1 MKAGSS
7 NQVPI
12 LCGCRKIFNATSDNL
27 FDLTSAALPDSEL
40 IMIRAG
46 VGHSQ
51 RQSTEDAVK
60 DAASAALQQAGATRA
75 DLAMIFFTA
84 DHAGHPREL
93 VSSLTHSVGTDCV
106 VGSSGAGVLTG
117 KGEIEGG
124 SGVAVLVIAA
134 EEIVGR
140 PFIFEPL
147 RGNEANL
154 GASFGEFLAST
165 QDEASLMILLPDSYN
180 GNPQPLL
187 ASMARKA
194 GFHPVVGA
202 GSTENG
208 AAGATFQLCGEKLA
222 TNAIAG
228 AYLSGDFNLHVDI
241 TQGCQPIS
249 PPMVITKAEGN
260 LIHEINQR
268 PALEVFARL
277 LKGPLA
283 EDLRRALMV
292 LFVGLPANREENS
305 VAAGKY
311 LVRNIVGLDGE
322 KGVIGVADQV
332 SEGEAMIFA
341 MRDGERARGDLDQ
354 MLQRQAQTLGGKQPA
369 LGWYFNCCAR
379 GSSLYGIPDID
390 AAYIRRALGD
400 FPLIGMFGGYELA
413 PLGQANHLFAYTG
426 VLALITA
433 SD

>member
-1 MKAGSS
+1 
-7 NQVPI
+7 
-12 LCGCRKIFNATSDNL
+12 
-27 FDLTSAALPDSEL
+27 
-40 IMIRAG
+40 MIRAG
-46 VGHSQ
+46 VGQSQ
-51 RQSTEDAVK
+51 RQSTADAVTE
-60 DAASAALQQAGATRA
+60 AAGLALTSAGAARA
-75 DLAMIFFTA
+75 DFAMIFFTA

-93 VSSLTHSVGTDCV
+93 VSSLLRSVGTDCV
-106 VGSSGAGVLTG
+106 VGSSGAGVMTG
-117 KGEIEGG
+117 EGEIEGS

-154 GASFGEFLAST
+154 GASFGDFLAKT
-165 QDEASLMILLPDSYN
+165 GDENSLMILLPDSYN

-187 ASMARKA
+187 GSMASRA

-208 AAGATFQLCGEKLA
+208 AAGATFQLCGGKVA

-228 AYLSGDFNLHVDI
+228 AYLSGDFNVRVDI

-249 PPMVITKAEGN
+249 EPMVITKAEGN
-260 LIHEINQR
+260 LIYEINDR

-283 EDLRRALMV
+283 DDLRRALMV
-292 LFVGLPANREENS
+292 LFVGLPASREENS
-305 VAAGKY
+305 VVAGKY

-322 KGVIGVADQV
+322 KGILGVADQV
-332 SEGEAMIFA
+332 SDGEAMIFA
-341 MRDGERARGDLDQ
+341 MRDGQRARDDLDQ
-354 MLQRQAQTLGGKQPA
+354 MLRRQAQALGGKKPA

-379 GSSLYGIPDID
+379 GSSLYGTPGID
-390 AAYIRRALGD
+390 SAYIRHALGD

-413 PLGQANHLFAYTG
+413 PLGRANHLFAYTG
-426 VLALITA
+426 VLALVTEK
-433 SD
+433 D